1 MDIVNVIEK
10 SREFAINFIDI
21 IGDTSEQLSKRQVFF
36 MDNQKRLKQC
46 FDTLQKIA
54 NEELPEDIDD
64 KEKYVNLADCVITN
78 LKLAINKF
86 QKELTISD
94 NITAEE
100 TVPQL
105 TEETLKDAL
114 KENKTTQEIAANMN
128 AIANQNSPAFTPY
141 NYALFYD
148 GLCAMISA
156 DTKEKLNAD
165 INAVLDTGNYT
176 DIKLFKVSYSP
187 VELKTKTVVTV

>member
-128 AIANQNSPAFTPY
+128 AIANQNNSAFTPY

-187 VELKTKTVVTV
+187 VEIKTKTVVTV

>member
-64 KEKYVNLADCVITN
+64 KEKYVNLADCIITN

>member
-54 NEELPEDIDD
+54 NEELPEDIED

-165 INAVLDTGNYT
+165 INAVLDTGDYT

-187 VELKTKTVVTV
+187 VEIKTKTVVTV

>member
-64 KEKYVNLADCVITN
+64 KEKYINLADCVITN

-187 VELKTKTVVTV
+187 VEIKTKTVVTV

>member
-114 KENKTTQEIAANMN
+114 KERAA
-128 AIANQNSPAFTPY
+128 
-141 NYALFYD
+141 
-148 GLCAMISA
+148 
-156 DTKEKLNAD
+156 K
-165 INAVLDTGNYT
+165 
-176 DIKLFKVSYSP
+176 
-187 VELKTKTVVTV
+187 

>member
-187 VELKTKTVVTV
+187 VEIKTKTVVTV

>member
-64 KEKYVNLADCVITN
+64 KEKYVNLADCIITN

-187 VELKTKTVVTV
+187 VEIKTKTVVTV

>member
-100 TVPQL
+100 TIPQL

-187 VELKTKTVVTV
+187 VEIKTKTVVTV

>member
-54 NEELPEDIDD
+54 NEELPEDIED

-187 VELKTKTVVTV
+187 VEIKTKTVVTV

>member
-54 NEELPEDIDD
+54 NEELPEDIED

-148 GLCAMISA
+148 GLGAMISA

-187 VELKTKTVVTV
+187 VEIKTKTVVTV

>member
-128 AIANQNSPAFTPY
+128 AIANPNSPAFTPY